1 MDKFGVGDE
10 FVHELPMSVAEFP
23 NKSYLIK
30 QRRAQF
36 NMYIWNYAQMLN
48 RIIWLWAQNSN
59 NSEKTHG
66 TWRMAHNFEKFWQI
80 YL

>member
-1 MDKFGVGDE
+1 MDKFGVADE

-36 NMYIWNYAQMLN
+36 NIYIRNYARMLN
-48 RIIWLWAQNSN
+48 CIIWLWA
-59 NSEKTHG
+59 
-66 TWRMAHNFEKFWQI
+66 
-80 YL
+80 